1 MEKGLTLMET
11 ICYIVLVSIF
21 TLFIF
26 LVIRNTNISFLKDT
40 AYQEV
45 SEKLK
50 ITKLLSGL
58 NISKTKLTINQ
69 VGNGFII
76 SNDGIELIKYEDNRL
91 INNLLNSE
99 LVLKYNVITNYE
111 IKTNLIIFNLQNS
124 VKDDQI
130 IMRWCI

>member
-11 ICYIVLVSIF
+11 ICYIILVSIF

-26 LVIRNTNISFLKDT
+26 LVIKNTNISFLKDT

-58 NISKTKLTINQ
+58 NISKTKPTINQ

-76 SNDGIELIKYEDNRL
+76 SSDGIELIKYEDNRL

-124 VKDDQI
+124 VKDDLI